1 MTTVVPR
8 KVTSVLVEEDV
19 DSVTITWGIAEAVE
33 AEPVEHFGYDMYY
46 YDPIGN
52 GGKRFGVRFGEAT
65 TAWVFD
71 NASNT
76 QANYAAD
83 SVTVSSNAIVV
94 RYHDASLGIEDVG
107 TISAY
112 THINGRDEQVEL
124 PVTLLR

>member
-1 MTTVVPR
+1 MANVVPR
-8 KVTSVLVEEDV
+8 RVTSVLVEEDAN
-19 DSVTITWGIAEAVE
+19 SVTITWGIAEAVDTK
-33 AEPVEHFGYDMYY
+33 PVEYFGYGMYY
-46 YDPIGN
+46 YDPTGN

-76 QANYAAD
+76 QANYASD

-94 RYHDASLGIEDVG
+94 RYHDASLGIEDIG

-112 THINGRDEQVEL
+112 AHINGRDEQVEL